1 MVGGTD
7 MEITYTITQQ
17 NRLIELGVPAEHI
30 ARFFLEVKE
39 RDRAFKEQ
47 EAAFVRIG
55 RSRIKNLL
63 DHKHAPDSW
72 HIQQALE
79 SWLMEEEGF
88 TRVSTPTILSA
99 NMLDKMTITEEN
111 HLREQV
117 FWLDRNKCLR
127 PMLAPNL
134 YMVMKELLRITKEP
148 VRIFETGSCFRKES
162 QGAQHMNEFT
172 MLNFVE
178 LAAVAEGQQ
187 MDRLEQLARAAM
199 CTLGIENYALVKE
212 ASAVYGETL
221 DIEVDGIEI
230 ASGSFG
236 PHPLDGNWGIFDS
249 WVGIGFGIERIA
261 LVKGGHSTIKR
272 TGKSISF
279 LDGVPLNL

>member
-1 MVGGTD
+1 

-17 NRLIELGVPAEHI
+17 NRLTELGVAAEDI
-30 ARFFLEVKE
+30 SALFTDVKE
-39 RDRAFKEQ
+39 RDGAFKEK
-47 EAAFVRIG
+47 EGAFVRMG
-55 RSRIKNLL
+55 RDRIKQVLE
-63 DHKHAPDSW
+63 HKHAPESW
-72 HIQQALE
+72 HIQQSLE
-79 SWLMEEEGF
+79 TWLMETGF
-88 TRVSTPTILSA
+88 TRVSTPTILTAS
-99 NMLDKMTITEEN
+99 MLDKMTITEEN

-127 PMLAPNL
+127 PMLAPSL
-134 YMVMKELLRITKEP
+134 YVVMRELHRITKGP

-187 MDRLEQLARAAM
+187 MDRLEALAKAAM
-199 CTLGIENYALVKE
+199 ATLQIEDYDLVKE

-236 PHPLDGNWGIFDS
+236 PHPLDGNWGVFDS

-261 LVKGGHSTIKR
+261 LIKGGHSTIKR
-272 TGKSISF
+272 TGRSISF
-279 LDGVPLNL
+279 LDGIPLNL

>member
-1 MVGGTD
+1 

-17 NRLIELGVPAEHI
+17 NRLTELGVAAEDI
-30 ARFFLEVKE
+30 SALFIDVKE
-39 RDRAFKEQ
+39 RDGAFKEK
-47 EAAFVRIG
+47 EGAFVRMG
-55 RSRIKNLL
+55 RDRIKQVLE
-63 DHKHAPDSW
+63 HKHAPESW
-72 HIQQALE
+72 HIQQSLE
-79 SWLMEEEGF
+79 TWLMETGF
-88 TRVSTPTILSA
+88 TRVSTPTILTAS
-99 NMLDKMTITEEN
+99 MLDKMTITEEN

-134 YMVMKELLRITKEP
+134 YVVMRELHRITKGP

-187 MDRLEQLARAAM
+187 MDRLEALAKAAM
-199 CTLGIENYALVKE
+199 ATLQIEDYDLVKE

-236 PHPLDGNWGIFDS
+236 PHPLDGNWGVFDS

-261 LVKGGHSTIKR
+261 LIKGGHSTIKR
-272 TGKSISF
+272 TGRSISF
-279 LDGVPLNL
+279 LDGIPLNL